1 MFVYT
6 EYHYIS
12 GNHRK
17 YEVEARNLEELAKE
31 MIPKLGLSENSTL
44 CTSWNKELGGWNG
57 NWKVET
63 SFGVMQ
69 VRDCFIEK
77 Y

>member
-6 EYHYIS
+6 EYSYIS

-17 YEVEARNLEELAKE
+17 FEVEARNLEELAKE
-31 MIPKLGLSENSTL
+31 MIPKLGIGENSIL

-63 SFGVMQ
+63 PYGVMR
-69 VRDCFIEK
+69 VRECFIEK
-77 Y
+77 F

>member
-1 MFVYT
+1 
-6 EYHYIS
+6 
-12 GNHRK
+12 
-17 YEVEARNLEELAKE
+17 
-31 MIPKLGLSENSTL
+31 MIPKLGIGENSIL
-44 CTSWNKELGGWNG
+44 CTSWDKELGGWNG

-63 SFGVMQ
+63 PFGVMQ